1 MYIDVSKV
9 TVVDVYHLLVGLV
22 SPRPIAWVSTIN
34 DRGLVNLAPFSFF
47 NCFGANPPVVVFSPT
62 RRRDGTKKDTLL
74 NVEANGQFVIHGATA
89 DMAEQ
94 INATSKEVSSE
105 ESELDL
111 IDVSTIPSTIVKPPR
126 IVEAAFA
133 LECEALQI
141 VPVGDG
147 PISANLVIGKVVC
160 MHIDDRILG
169 DDRLPDP
176 TKLQSIA
183 RMGGS
188 YWCRTT
194 DLFTLQRP

>member
-1 MYIDVSKV
+1 MYIDVSKAS
-9 TVVDVYHLLVGLV
+9 VVDVYHMLVGLV

-62 RRRDGTKKDTLL
+62 RRRNGTKKDTLL
-74 NVEANGQFVIHGATA
+74 NVEANGQFVIHAATA
-89 DMAEQ
+89 NMAER
-94 INATSKEVSSE
+94 INATSKEIASE

-111 IDVSTIPSTIVKPPR
+111 IDVTTTPSTLVKPPR
-126 IVEAAFA
+126 ISEAAFA
-133 LECEALQI
+133 LECEVIQI

-160 MHIDDRILG
+160 MHVDDNVLG
-169 DDRLPDP
+169 DDHLPDP

-194 DLFTLQRP
+194 DLFSLQRP